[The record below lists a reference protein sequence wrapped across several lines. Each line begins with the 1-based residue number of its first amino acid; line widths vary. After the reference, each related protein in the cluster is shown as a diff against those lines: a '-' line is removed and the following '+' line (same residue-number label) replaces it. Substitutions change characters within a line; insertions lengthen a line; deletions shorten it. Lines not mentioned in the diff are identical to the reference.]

1 MQRLKTKDLTLYRL
15 DAEGMEHLDAL
26 IKLLERSRAG
36 MSADEVRRATESMKR
51 LRERLAATATRA
63 ATG

>member
-1 MQRLKTKDLTLYRL
+1 MQRLKTKDPTLYRL

-36 MSADEVRRATESMKR
+36 MSAEEVRRTAESLKR
-51 LRERLAATATRA
+51 LRERLTATATRA
-63 ATG
+63 AVG